1 MVNIRHAVVQMRA
14 GHWSEAR
21 SLVQKDNSLLGAWLH
36 GILDI
41 QEGDLESAA
50 SWYGKANRNFL
61 RRGTVDEELKRF
73 ESELM
78 D

>member
-1 MVNIRHAVVQMRA
+1 MINIRHAVVQMRS

-41 QEGDLESAA
+41 QEGDLISAE
-50 SWYGKANRNFL
+50 SWYVKANRNFL
-61 RRGTVDEELKRF
+61 RRGSVDEELKRF
-73 ESELM
+73 EAELM